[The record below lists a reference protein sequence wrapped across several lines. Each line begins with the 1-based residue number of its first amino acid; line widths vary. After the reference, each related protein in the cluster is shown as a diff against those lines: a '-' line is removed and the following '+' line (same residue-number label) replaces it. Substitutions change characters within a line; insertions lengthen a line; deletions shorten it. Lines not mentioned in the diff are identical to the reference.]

1 MRIIAQLIIVRED
14 LDLDLDLYIPLYEKK
29 KNKLVIKHPYY
40 KIFTTGKLDKY
51 FYFFL
56 IFSV

>member
-29 KNKLVIKHPYY
+29 K
-40 KIFTTGKLDKY
+40 KINWSLNIHITK
-51 FYFFL
+51 
-56 IFSV
+56 FSQLEN

>member
-29 KNKLVIKHPYY
+29 KINWSLNIHITK
-40 KIFTTGKLDKY
+40 
-51 FYFFL
+51 
-56 IFSV
+56 FSQLEN